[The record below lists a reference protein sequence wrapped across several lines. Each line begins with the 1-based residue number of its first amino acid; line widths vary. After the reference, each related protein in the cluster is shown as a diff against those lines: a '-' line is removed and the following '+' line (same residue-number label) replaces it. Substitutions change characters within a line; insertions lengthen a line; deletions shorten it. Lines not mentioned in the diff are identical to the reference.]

1 MKANVVARRL
11 VPCVV
16 IGSLAWPGLLFAAG
30 PSPTR
35 PAADSEVVE
44 MFTAMDAGDIEVTFI
59 GKNAKEANVLFKNK
73 TDKPLAIKLPEA
85 FAGVPVLAQ
94 FCGGGG
100 GGGGLGGGLG
110 GGGGGQQG
118 VGGGFGG
125 GGAGGGGLGGGG
137 GGAGGFGGGFMNVAP
152 EKVGKLTVAVV
163 CLEHGKDDPNP
174 RVKYEIKPIESFTD
188 QPEVIEV
195 CKMLGRGEVQQ
206 NTAQASVW
214 HLASGLTW
222 EQLASK
228 DRVRLRNG
236 YTEKYFTPQ
245 ELLIAA
251 RITAHA
257 VHRAQQQQTSSPGEE
272 SSVRQ

>member
-1 MKANVVARRL
+1 
-11 VPCVV
+11 
-16 IGSLAWPGLLFAAG
+16 
-30 PSPTR
+30 
-35 PAADSEVVE
+35 

-125 GGAGGGGLGGGG
+125 GGAGGGGLGGAG

-152 EKVGKLTVAVV
+152 EKVGKLSVAVV

-251 RITAHA
+251 RITAYA
-257 VHRAQQQQTSSPGEE
+257 VHRAQQQQTNSPGEE
-272 SSVRQ
+272 GSVRQ